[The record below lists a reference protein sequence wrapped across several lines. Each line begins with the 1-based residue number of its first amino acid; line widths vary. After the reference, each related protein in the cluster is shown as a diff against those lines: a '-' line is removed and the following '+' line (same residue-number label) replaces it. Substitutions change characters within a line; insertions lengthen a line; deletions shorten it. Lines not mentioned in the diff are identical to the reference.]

1 MTINRMNDPELCEQ
15 IRKIHKADGAIDMML
30 RENLEHPLFMNL
42 RMMRD
47 AIDNAMH
54 RMNQLQP
61 KQKVPTYA
69 NLAPGVPA
77 SSR

>member
-15 IRKIHKADGAIDMML
+15 IRKIHKTDGAIDIML

-54 RMNQLQP
+54 RMNELQP
-61 KQKVPTYA
+61 KQKVPPYA
-69 NLAPGVPA
+69 NPAPSSSA
-77 SSR
+77 SAR